1 MLAMGFMLT
10 ATTAS
15 AQMTKKG
22 KTYTVNTTTLCNARG
37 FKGTTPLLVTFKGG
51 KRLCPTTTHHSI
63 SRKLRPVCLPNTRA

>member
-51 KRLCPTTTHHSI
+51 KMAHPTNPVECCADANP
-63 SRKLRPVCLPNTRA
+63 KLLLNDT